1 MNNKVDLE
9 KLILQRK
16 PEICELCGGK
26 MFYMGS
32 GTYQCEDCHNIV
44 MDDFGK
50 VKAFLEENGASP
62 AVVISES
69 TGVPLDIINIY
80 LRTGRLEIP
89 EGSKYFIN
97 CERCG
102 CSIRYGRFCPE
113 CAKILAGGIK
123 AVFNADVGEKPKI
136 KPKSDMAGQMH
147 FINRKK

>member
-1 MNNKVDLE
+1 MKKIGITTITFTRNNNIDFNYGNV
-9 KLILQRK
+9 LQNYA
-16 PEICELCGGK
+16 L
-26 MFYMGS
+26 
-32 GTYQCEDCHNIV
+32 
-44 MDDFGK
+44 
-50 VKAFLEENGASP
+50 KAFLEENGPSP
-62 AVVISES
+62 AVVISEN